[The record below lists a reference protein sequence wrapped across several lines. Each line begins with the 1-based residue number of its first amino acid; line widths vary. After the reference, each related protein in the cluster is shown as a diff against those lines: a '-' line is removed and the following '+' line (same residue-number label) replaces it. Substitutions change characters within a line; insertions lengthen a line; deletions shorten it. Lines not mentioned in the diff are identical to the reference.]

1 MGMQCRFHFLLKIR
15 HHLEAEDDTVCSR
28 RKKKKRQIV
37 HNDQEGRKALE
48 FSFWLV
54 QGIALDCEGVDALM
68 DLAG

>member
-1 MGMQCRFHFLLKIR
+1 MILSA
-15 HHLEAEDDTVCSR
+15 LEE
-28 RKKKKRQIV
+28 KKKKRQIV

-68 DLAG
+68 DLAS